1 MAEQKRHMDVPQERF
16 LGASPHTPDHHKRK
30 ARCGPGSSTEATGV
44 RLTPPQ
50 RE

>member
-16 LGASPHTPDHHKRK
+16 LGASPHTPDHHKRQ
-30 ARCGPGSSTEATGV
+30 ASCGVDTTTEV